1 MSSHTVPVDGADAG
15 HTVLVTHLLQQQP
28 VSDLPGEHGGV
39 VVFQLEDLL
48 HNLGS
53 GHFGLRAPDQP
64 GSDASCLIV
73 PEQTMSIS
81 ISWANILPESN
92 AV

>member
-28 VSDLPGEHGGV
+28 VSDLPSEHGGV

-48 HNLGS
+48 DNLGS
-53 GHFGLRAPDQP
+53 GHFGLRAPDQS

-73 PEQTMSIS
+73 PEHTMSIS
-81 ISWANILPESN
+81 ISWANILHESN

>member
-1 MSSHTVPVDGADAG
+1 MSSHTVPVDGTDAG

-48 HNLGS
+48 HNSGS
-53 GHFGLRAPDQP
+53 GHFGLRAPDQS

>member
-1 MSSHTVPVDGADAG
+1 MSSHTVPIDGADAG

-28 VSDLPGEHGGV
+28 VSNLPGEHGGV

-53 GHFGLRAPDQP
+53 GHFGLRAPDQS

>member
-1 MSSHTVPVDGADAG
+1 MSSHSVPVDGADAG

-28 VSDLPGEHGGV
+28 VSDLPGKHGGV

-53 GHFGLRAPDQP
+53 GHFGLRAPDQS

-81 ISWANILPESN
+81 ISWASILPESN